1 LARARPAASLVED
14 DEFHLIEAAEQ
25 LVFQLADDPGDFR
38 GGPVVLDGPDDGHH
52 VSRVAQR

>member
-1 LARARPAASLVED
+1 MTRRIMNAEPLAD
-14 DEFHLIEAAEQ
+14 LIEAAEQ